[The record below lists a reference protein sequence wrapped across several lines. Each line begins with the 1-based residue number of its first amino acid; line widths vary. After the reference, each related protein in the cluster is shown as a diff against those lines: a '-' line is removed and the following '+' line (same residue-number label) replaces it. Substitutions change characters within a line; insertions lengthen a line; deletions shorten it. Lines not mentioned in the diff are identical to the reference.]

1 MKHIILDDE
10 EKDLMRSVENGEW
23 QTVEKL
29 QQEIERSKKIA
40 EATMKK
46 DERMNIRMSK
56 RDMDAL
62 KIKALE
68 EGMPYQTLV
77 SSILHKYLAGNL
89 VEK

>member
-46 DERMNIRMSK
+46 DERMNIRMTK

>member
-68 EGMPYQTLV
+68 ERLKN
-77 SSILHKYLAGNL
+77 I
-89 VEK
+89 

>member
-1 MKHIILDDE
+1 MKKLIPDDK
-10 EKDLMRSVENGEW
+10 EKELMRSVENGEW
-23 QTVEKL
+23 QTVENL
-29 QQEIERSKKIA
+29 QQEIERSQKIA
-40 EATMKK
+40 EATIKK
-46 DERMNIRMSK
+46 DERMNIRMTK

-77 SSILHKYLAGNL
+77 SSILHKYLAGHL